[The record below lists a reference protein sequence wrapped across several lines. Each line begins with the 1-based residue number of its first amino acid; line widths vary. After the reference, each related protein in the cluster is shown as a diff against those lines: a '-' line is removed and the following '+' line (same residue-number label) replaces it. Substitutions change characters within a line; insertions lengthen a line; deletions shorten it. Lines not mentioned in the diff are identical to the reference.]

1 MFLGSFLCLFT
12 IILVVVVVDF
22 ANDSL
27 KSKINDITD
36 NSKIKWYLGK
46 QLKFIKTSVFVPMEK
61 NEEKASFN
69 KRTSFFLRFSQPF
82 RN

>member
-12 IILVVVVVDF
+12 IILVEVVVDF

-36 NSKIKWYLGK
+36 NSKIK
-46 QLKFIKTSVFVPMEK
+46 
-61 NEEKASFN
+61 
-69 KRTSFFLRFSQPF
+69 
-82 RN
+82 